1 MKGYQRLST
10 PKNMSQLLTENQ
22 YTIRNKFFDFW
33 SQTFSFHD
41 AEGTPIGYARKK
53 AFKLKEDL
61 VIYADLGKQIPLIK
75 IKARSI
81 IDFGATYD
89 IADAQTGEN
98 LGSIQRKGMRSILK
112 DTYSLNDSEGRQYG
126 TFVED
131 SIAILRRII
140 PFIPARYH
148 IEVAGQPHITIKQG
162 LNPILK
168 SSTVMIPDE
177 HEIDRRVVAA
187 MVLLSSGIEGR
198 QSTLNI
204 LG

>member
-1 MKGYQRLST
+1 
-10 PKNMSQLLTENQ
+10 MSALFTADH
-22 YTIRNKFFDFW
+22 YTIKSKFFDFW
-33 SQTFSFHD
+33 AQSFSFHD
-41 AEGTPIGYARKK
+41 AAGNPLGYARKK

-61 VIYADLGKQIPLIK
+61 VIYADVTRKIPLIQ

-81 IDFGATYD
+81 IDFGSTYD

-98 LGSIQRKGMRSILK
+98 LGSIQRKGMRSFLK
-112 DTYSLNDSEGRQYG
+112 DTYFLNDSSGQQYG

-140 PFIPARYH
+140 PFIPAKYH

-162 LNPILK
+162 FNPILK
-168 SSTVMIPDE
+168 KSTVMIPNG
-177 HEIDRRVVAA
+177 HKIDRRVVAA
-187 MVLLSSGIEGR
+187 MVLLSSGVEGR
-198 QSTLNI
+198 QSTMNV